1 MPPARLPKR
10 AVAVLAVLAGLAWVG
25 AVPPPGSASP
35 GAAASAPRAVAQTA
49 PGLAGQFLVA
59 TDTLRDPR
67 FARTVI
73 YMVRHDATGAMGL
86 VVNRPVRD
94 MPLGPLLRKFGR
106 DDRGVTGTVRAH
118 YGGPVEI
125 GQGFLLHTA
134 EYATEGTE
142 RVAGDIAMTP
152 TPGVLTALGD
162 IARGAGP
169 RKSLFAIGYAGWAPG
184 QLEGEIERGAW
195 ITVPADE
202 ALLFDE
208 DPARKWDRATARRRI
223 TI

>member
-1 MPPARLPKR
+1 MPPAPLKR
-10 AVAVLAVLAGLAWVG
+10 AAAVLGVLAGLAW
-25 AVPPPGSASP
+25 APAAPSSP
-35 GAAASAPRAVAQTA
+35 AAAIAPRAIAQGVPDLT
-49 PGLAGQFLVA
+49 GQFLVA

-73 YMVRHDATGAMGL
+73 YVVRHDANGAMGL
-86 VVNRPVRD
+86 VVNRPGRD
-94 MPLGPLLRKFGR
+94 IPLAPLLRKFGL
-106 DDRGVTGTVRAH
+106 DDRGVTGSVRAH

-134 EYATEGTE
+134 EYATQGTE

-152 TPGVLTALGD
+152 APGVLSALSD

-169 RKSLFAIGYAGWAPG
+169 RKSLFAVGYAGWGPG
-184 QLEGEIERGAW
+184 QLEGEIERDAW
-195 ITVPADE
+195 ITVPADP

-208 DPARKWDRATARRRI
+208 DHARKWARAMARRRL

>member
-1 MPPARLPKR
+1 MPPARPLKR
-10 AVAVLAVLAGLAWVG
+10 AAAVLGVLTGLAWVG
-25 AVPPPGSASP
+25 PAPSGP
-35 GAAASAPRAVAQTA
+35 AAAPAPRAIAQA
-49 PGLAGQFLVA
+49 GPGLAGQFLVA

-73 YMVRHDATGAMGL
+73 YMVRHDASGAMGL

-94 MPLGPLLRKFGR
+94 MPLGPLLRKFGL
-106 DDRGVTGTVRAH
+106 DDRGVTGSVRAH

-125 GQGFLLHTA
+125 GQGFLLHTG
-134 EYATEGTE
+134 EYATRGTSQI
-142 RVAGDIAMTP
+142 AGDIAMTP
-152 TPGVLTALGD
+152 APGVLTALSD

-169 RKSLFAIGYAGWAPG
+169 RKSLFAVGYAGWAPG
-184 QLEGEIERGAW
+184 QLEAEIERGAW

-208 DPARKWDRATARRRI
+208 DHARKWDRATARRRI

>member
-1 MPPARLPKR
+1 MPSAHSLTR
-10 AVAVLAVLAGLAWVG
+10 AVVILGVLGGLAWSG
-25 AVPPPGSASP
+25 GGPASP
-35 GAAASAPRAVAQTA
+35 TAAATGRATTRADQSLT
-49 PGLAGQFLVA
+49 GQFLVA
-59 TDTLRDPR
+59 TDALRDPR

-73 YMVRHDATGAMGL
+73 YMVRHDASGAMGL
-86 VVNRPVRD
+86 VVNRPVRAL
-94 MPLGPLLRKFGR
+94 PLAPLLQQFGL
-106 DDRGVTGTVRAH
+106 DDRGATGSIRAH

-125 GQGFLLHTA
+125 GRGFMLHTA

-142 RVAGDIAMTP
+142 RVAGDIALTAQ
-152 TPGVLTALGD
+152 PGVLSVLSD

-169 RKSLFAIGYAGWAPG
+169 REALFAVGYTGWAPG

-208 DPARKWDRATARRRI
+208 DHTSKWDRATSRRRL
-223 TI
+223 TL

>member
-25 AVPPPGSASP
+25 AVPPGSASP
-35 GAAASAPRAVAQTA
+35 SAAAQAA

-94 MPLGPLLRKFGR
+94 MPLAPLLRKFGR

>member
-1 MPPARLPKR
+1 MPPAGLLTR
-10 AVAVLAVLAGLAWVG
+10 AAAVLGVMAGLAWAG
-25 AVPPPGSASP
+25 AGPLGSASP
-35 GAAASAPRAVAQTA
+35 SAAASPPRAVAQAT

-59 TDTLRDPR
+59 TEALRAPA

-73 YMVRHDATGAMGL
+73 YMVRHDASGAMGL

-142 RVAGDIAMTP
+142 RIAGDIAMTP